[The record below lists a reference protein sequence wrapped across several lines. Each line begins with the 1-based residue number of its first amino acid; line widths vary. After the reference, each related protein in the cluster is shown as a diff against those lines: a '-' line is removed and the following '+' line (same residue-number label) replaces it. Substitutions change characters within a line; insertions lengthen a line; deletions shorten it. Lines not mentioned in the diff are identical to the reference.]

1 MSVHAVRWFTLHRRL
16 PLDLLRLQ
24 GKRVSFILVAMIV
37 GLLSLCQ
44 KIVGLVPGRA
54 AERQIVEPRSGGIH
68 VFQRVDFARQSGAD
82 RTEQQGRR
90 QQCCSDLHLTLH
102 GVGRSARTE
111 RKRVESICLLSRMQT
126 AVFFRSFSSGASL
139 VTPGIW

>member
-1 MSVHAVRWFTLHRRL
+1 MSVHAVRWLTLHRRL

-24 GKRVSFILVAMIV
+24 RQRISFVLIVMMV

-54 AERQIVEPRSGGIH
+54 AQGQVVEPLSGGVH

-82 RTEQQGRR
+82 
-90 QQCCSDLHLTLH
+90 
-102 GVGRSARTE
+102 
-111 RKRVESICLLSRMQT
+111 
-126 AVFFRSFSSGASL
+126 
-139 VTPGIW
+139 